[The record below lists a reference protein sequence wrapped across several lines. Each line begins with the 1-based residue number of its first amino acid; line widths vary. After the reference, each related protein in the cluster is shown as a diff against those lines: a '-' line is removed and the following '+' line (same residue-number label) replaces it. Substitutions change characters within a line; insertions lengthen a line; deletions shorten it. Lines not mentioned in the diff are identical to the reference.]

1 MSKNRTVQ
9 SQPSLTTPA
18 LQAAEHVIIKHD
30 LLKVVVLNVIYL
42 AGLLVLFSLNQKSHF
57 LEAWFSKVLGSM

>member
-1 MSKNRTVQ
+1 MSKNRNSQ
-9 SQPSLTTPA
+9 SQPSFSTPA

-30 LLKVVVLNVIYL
+30 LLKVVILNVVYL

-57 LEAWFSKVLGSM
+57 LEAWFARLMGSM